1 MLKCQS
7 GSLLSMNQSDLE
19 NRLPKSCVSKSAEG
33 GNDSLENRSC
43 YYFKLQNYHSIHVG
57 RSYSECSIAFRSGS
71 GPSPEE
77 LARNRLLIDI
87 DILVEI
93 PRYNAKR
100 ISRGRK

>member
-1 MLKCQS
+1 
-7 GSLLSMNQSDLE
+7 MNHSDLE
-19 NRLPKSCVSKSAEG
+19 NRLPMSCVSKSAEG
-33 GNDSLENRSC
+33 GNDSHATILSC
-43 YYFKLQNYHSIHVG
+43 KITVPYRLADRIP
-57 RSYSECSIAFRSGS
+57 GS
-71 GPSPEE
+71 GPSSEE